1 MDIEAAIKKA
11 IELAEIGATVF
22 PPLANGAKLANSV
35 LEVIDGLHTSAP
47 DHESM
52 DDLEE
57 AHKALYKAMTDKGH
71 ALSARLRG

>member
-1 MDIEAAIKKA
+1 MNIEAAIEKA
-11 IELAEIGATVF
+11 IELAKIGAVVY
-22 PPLANGAKLANSV
+22 PPLANGAKLAEST
-35 LEVIDGLHTSAP
+35 LEVLNGLHTSAP

-71 ALSARLRG
+71 MLSARLRG